1 MRRILSLA
9 ALGAVVASSPTAAW
23 AEDIALSL
31 NAGTTGLGAG
41 LVYNL
46 SEQLNVRGSYNW
58 FEYNHEEQI
67 DELEYDL
74 DLELSTT
81 ELLLDWHPFNSGFRV
96 TGGVVHNGTD
106 LTGDARPTS
115 TGTVEIGDRIF
126 NAQEIGSVDADVD
139 FNRIAP
145 YLGIGYGKPFWQRFS
160 LSADLGVT
168 YQGSPDATI
177 RVRPGSGV
185 DPVTQARLE
194 QAAAQEERD
203 LEEELDGFKYYPV
216 ARVGLTY
223 VF

>member
-1 MRRILSLA
+1 MRKILSLA
-9 ALGAVVASSPTAAW
+9 AFGAVVAASPTAVW

-41 LVYNL
+41 LIYNL
-46 SEQLNVRGSYNW
+46 SDQLNVRGSYNW
-58 FEYNHEEQI
+58 FEYNREEQV

-74 DLELSTT
+74 DLQLSTT
-81 ELLLDWHPFNSGFRV
+81 ELLLDWHPFSGGFRV

-106 LTGDARPTS
+106 LTGEARPTS
-115 TGTVEIGDRIF
+115 TDTVEIGGRVF
-126 NAQEIGSVDADVD
+126 NAQEVGSVDADVD

-145 YLGIGYGKPFWQRFS
+145 YLGIGYGKPFGQRLS

-194 QAAAQEERD
+194 QAAVQEERD
-203 LEEELDGFKYYPV
+203 LEEELDRFKYYPV

-223 VF
+223 MF